1 MIWRELA
8 GRNFR
13 FGELAP
19 ASVRSAAVPAL
30 TTCAQGELRDS
41 GPAPSRCAL
50 DAASKRVGGGEL
62 QRQGRARGFDGTEQ
76 RPTRFQAPRRGR
88 PGRSRRLR
96 NVRVK
101 PEKGARGVREPRRCP
116 RFSGTV
122 CARLG
127 SRAKLQPQ
135 RHVRRTEAGEKCEPA
150 SSPAGPGAD
159 RVWPRRSGP
168 LSLPDFFL
176 KMKLSS

>member
-101 PEKGARGVREPRRCP
+101 PEKGARGVREPRDAP
-116 RFSGTV
+116 VSAGLS
-122 CARLG
+122 ARGWALG
-127 SRAKLQPQ
+127 AKLQPQ

-150 SSPAGPGAD
+150 SSPAEPGAD

>member
-88 PGRSRRLR
+88 PGRSHRLR

-127 SRAKLQPQ
+127 SRGQTSATTARQTDGG
-135 RHVRRTEAGEKCEPA
+135 RGEVRTCLLSCRA
-150 SSPAGPGAD
+150 GAD

>member
-1 MIWRELA
+1 MIRRELA

-41 GPAPSRCAL
+41 GPAPWTQLPNVWAEGSFRDRDAPGVLTGPNSVRHGFRRHVAADLEEAAACGTCVSSRRRAPAAFESRG
-50 DAASKRVGGGEL
+50 DAPVSAGLS
-62 QRQGRARGFDGTEQ
+62 ARGW
-76 RPTRFQAPRRGR
+76 A
-88 PGRSRRLR
+88 
-96 NVRVK
+96 
-101 PEKGARGVREPRRCP
+101 
-116 RFSGTV
+116 
-122 CARLG
+122 LG
-127 SRAKLQPQ
+127 AKLQPQ

-150 SSPAGPGAD
+150 SSPAEPGAD